1 MGMDFSTI
9 TSLNAYV
16 KDLKLKTTWDLKQQK
31 GLATAKGL
39 SLDEWLDSSQEKAS
53 AKDTVEGQRDEKL
66 VAIHAKIDAGGKLT
80 QKERDYLQ
88 EKDPQAY
95 QELVQEERAQRAYE
109 QKLRRCRTQEEVKR
123 LQMNHINGS
132 MMTVRSIEH
141 NPHISQQKK
150 LEIAMREKRITDQVE
165 KITREFIRQGDYA
178 QLPTEAEE
186 ADARREQ
193 MELLHP
199 TEKVEQVPEEGVK
212 EVHQEPARASTT
224 EEEGAE
230 TKALVLEEE
239 IHTTE
244 KNQIVTES
252 PTLRKVRRARIK
264 STAYGTAVSE
274 LPMLNSTSQPVL
286 NRKV

>member
-1 MGMDFSTI
+1 MDFSTI

-16 KDLKLKTTWDLKQQK
+16 KDLKLKTNWDLKQQK
-31 GLATAKGL
+31 GLVTAKGL
-39 SLDEWLDSSQEKAS
+39 SLDEWLDSSQTKTS
-53 AKDTVEGQRDEKL
+53 AKDTVQGQRDEKL
-66 VAIHAKIDAGGKLT
+66 VAIRAKMDAGGKLT

-141 NPHISQQKK
+141 NPHITQQKK
-150 LEIAMREKRITDQVE
+150 LEIAMREKRITDQVA
-165 KITREFIRQGDYA
+165 KITREFIRKGEYA

-186 ADARREQ
+186 AAARQEQ

-212 EVHQEPARASTT
+212 KVQQEPNPPTITGEEAAEKVPAP
-224 EEEGAE
+224 EEE
-230 TKALVLEEE
+230 T
-239 IHTTE
+239 HTTE
-244 KNQIVTES
+244 KPQIVTES
-252 PTLRKVRRARIK
+252 STLRKVRRARAK
-264 STAYGTAVSE
+264 NAYNRAVSE
-274 LPMLNSTSQPVL
+274 FPLFNTISQPVL
-286 NRKV
+286 NRKA

>member
-1 MGMDFSTI
+1 MDFSTI

-16 KDLKLKTTWDLKQQK
+16 KDLKLKTNWDLKQQK
-31 GLATAKGL
+31 GLVTAKGL
-39 SLDEWLDSSQEKAS
+39 SLDEWLDSSQTKTS
-53 AKDTVEGQRDEKL
+53 AKDTVQGQRDEKL
-66 VAIHAKIDAGGKLT
+66 VAIRAKMDAGGKLT

-141 NPHISQQKK
+141 NPHITQQKK
-150 LEIAMREKRITDQVE
+150 LEIAMREKRITDQVA
-165 KITREFIRQGDYA
+165 KITREFIRKGEYA

-186 ADARREQ
+186 ADARQEQ

-199 TEKVEQVPEEGVK
+199 AEKVEQVPKEDVK
-212 EVHQEPARASTT
+212 EVLHQEPDPPAITGEEAAEKVSAP
-224 EEEGAE
+224 EEE
-230 TKALVLEEE
+230 T
-239 IHTTE
+239 HTTE
-244 KNQIVTES
+244 KPQIVTES
-252 PTLRKVRRARIK
+252 PTLRKVRRARAK
-264 STAYGTAVSE
+264 NAYNRAVSE
-274 LPMLNSTSQPVL
+274 FPLFNTISQPVL